1 MCIQD
6 AKAVHCNRVRAE
18 LEVAKQKT
26 KEEDDVSVLP
36 SMTKHTVLCKGLRH
50 FPLFSPFF
58 FS

>member
-36 SMTKHTVLCKGLRH
+36 SMTKHTVLCKGL
-50 FPLFSPFF
+50 
-58 FS
+58 